1 MRAEITKHA
10 FYFKATLIGLCLESS
25 SRPRNSKHMDWF
37 DHAVDGLGSHVD
49 KNKLSAY
56 LARLPN
62 TPALLDRFSI
72 LSRGEQMLWLL
83 MIYRAGESNGI
94 LSAREVQECKQIVET
109 LEE

>member
-1 MRAEITKHA
+1 
-10 FYFKATLIGLCLESS
+10 
-25 SRPRNSKHMDWF
+25 MDWF
-37 DHAVDGLGSHVD
+37 NHAVERLGSHVD
-49 KNKLSAY
+49 RDKLLEY

>member
-1 MRAEITKHA
+1 
-10 FYFKATLIGLCLESS
+10 
-25 SRPRNSKHMDWF
+25 MDWF

-62 TPALLDRFSI
+62 TPALLDKFSTEP
-72 LSRGEQMLWLL
+72 RGEQMLGLL
-83 MIYRAGESNGI
+83 IIYRAGENNGI
-94 LSAREVQECKQIVET
+94 VSAREMQECKQIVED